1 MITHFFLKTV
11 FYTRSFDTFSIILLR
26 QYMGEKCCITNFLFF
41 LVIFALV
48 PDGAGRNRYVDG
60 ENHLPFGM
68 RTAEMFQIEDA
79 EREKLHFRKKKTTRT
94 DEERRQIES
103 DLQDELRKLMETEMV
118 SPLL

>member
-1 MITHFFLKTV
+1 
-11 FYTRSFDTFSIILLR
+11 
-26 QYMGEKCCITNFLFF
+26 
-41 LVIFALV
+41 
-48 PDGAGRNRYVDG
+48 
-60 ENHLPFGM
+60 M

-79 EREKLHFRKKKTTRT
+79 EREKLHFSMKKKMRT

>member
-1 MITHFFLKTV
+1 MIAYLFLKTL

-26 QYMGEKCCITNFLFF
+26 QDRGGKLKKYFF
-41 LVIFALV
+41 FVIFALV
-48 PDGAGRNRYVDG
+48 PDGAGRNRYVDS
-60 ENHLPFGM
+60 ENHFPFGM

-79 EREKLHFRKKKTTRT
+79 EREKLHFGKKKKTTRT

-103 DLQDELRKLMETEMV
+103 DLQDELRKLMEMEMV